1 MYYEKI
7 WSFQL
12 LDVTLRQKSKHHCV
26 KSKHYGIMK
35 RLYIITILAI
45 ICSMSAMAQN
55 SPGMAH
61 QNNGKDRWQIK
72 GSFSRPS
79 IQYDVINGEKILTV
93 LNASGTCSLWIN
105 EYSTE
110 NIVFGPESVDGE
122 YDEVNQLSRNRQIH
136 GMPQNVNRQ
145 HLPLGAGYESSKNY
159 RRIVHCPEQ
168 SQLDQRRHLGQLFR
182 LLKNV

>member
-1 MYYEKI
+1 M
-7 WSFQL
+7 
-12 LDVTLRQKSKHHCV
+12 RQKSKHHCV

-122 YDEVNQLSRNRQIH
+122 YDEVNISCLETGKYTVCLRTSIGNIFRWVLDMKTARIIDGLSVVPNNPNSTNGGIWD
-136 GMPQNVNRQ
+136 NFFD
-145 HLPLGAGYESSKNY
+145 Y
-159 RRIVHCPEQ
+159 
-168 SQLDQRRHLGQLFR
+168 
-182 LLKNV
+182 